1 MFLLHKA
8 VRQDQGHGFL
18 RKTKLG
24 LLSGI
29 VLTGAFSS
37 LFLSGVVS
45 ADEQPNTSTT
55 SNIVQT
61 PPSAPNN
68 QFETETVHTVKET
81 EQKAKVEDVKALGV
95 SVTQTET
102 ENVGKAQTPSEVE
115 PLRTTAEE
123 KVDAQIRDLESAK
136 AEQEQVK
143 ADRAKIDE
151 FKTTFINANY
161 IKVKARVISQ
171 VNSRDIDEDVS
182 KESTVSPITSSSG
195 EIRYLKANEL
205 DLTDTQGLYSAVSK
219 PTTEEVTETFVK
231 MPTNLGVTNNYATN
245 RINIGYPARIV
256 ELTPN
261 TVYSYTITPRSNSV
275 LSSVYGIGSIET
287 TAKFEYTLPEE
298 TKLYAT
304 FSSKPVET
312 HVIIKNLTR
321 RAENHTD
328 FIGYTRTYTYKDKQ
342 GNIIPIKDLY
352 AKFLDVQGF
361 KGKGVIT
368 SSDIPKSKLSEFE
381 LRSVGADY
389 TYRQETSLLGENTIS
404 QKEYIASKVVPNKR
418 NQFTPRIVYASNLQ
432 RVELTD
438 TEKAINGVSRTFHT
452 VTYTEVQNKGLVT
465 QKFVNEQGVEI
476 APSVKSELKEV
487 GSDVSLTHPT
497 DLDFENKRYTFKE
510 QDKQDI
516 TEIVKG
522 ETVITYVYKQKYENN
537 LPPVETETKIPITT
551 TYVEDKTIDYGTEIV
566 ESNGSEGKIVTTTPK
581 IVNELDG
588 TVTDGKPTEKE
599 TPMVPKVVKVGTKP
613 KVVETPIE
621 FTTTYEADP
630 TKEVGVTEVKVA
642 GVLGK
647 TITTTTYT
655 FDPDTWRVTVNPS
668 TETREEPTNKVVLVG
683 TKPSVTTTPI
693 PIETEVIS
701 DLDLFEGEEIE
712 VSKGKEG
719 LTTVTVN
726 HELDRATGKVTD
738 LPPVTTV
745 TPMEKRIVHVG
756 TKKRLANVITHYY
769 KVGTTEKIHEDE
781 IQRDLEVGSPY
792 KTGADFPEVVEVSHT
807 NQTRTETLTTTVYK
821 LVETP
826 NTATGILSREGAEV
840 VYYFKPVVTT
850 EVLQKNPTD
859 APKVELEEYTQ
870 PIGTSGEPLVNTEVE
885 FSGGVVPNYA
895 PKVDLGE
902 YTQPIGTSGEPETHS
917 NSTYL
922 KPLGTNGDPL
932 VNTEVEFTGGVTP
945 NEVPKLDV
953 PTYDNGTVPNT
964 SPIKELDEFK
974 GGVNPFDAPTLD
986 KPEFKGGVTPFDAPT
1001 LNKPE
1006 LKVPEKPQ
1014 NAPKQPKTP
1023 TEGKTTPTLNE
1034 PLKEQKRASESKP
1047 TLPNTGTSESD
1058 LVISSLGV
1066 LGILGLLGFSKW
1078 KKSSDLEN

>member
-8 VRQDQGHGFL
+8 VKQEKGHGYL

-29 VLTGAFSS
+29 ILTTALGS
-37 LFLSGVVS
+37 LFLNGIVS
-45 ADEQPNTSTT
+45 ADEQPNSSTPP
-55 SNIVQT
+55 NAAQT
-61 PPSAPNN
+61 PPS
-68 QFETETVHTVKET
+68 ETVVQSEYETSTTHTVKET
-81 EQKAKVEDVKALGV
+81 ELKAKVEEVKALGV
-95 SVTQTET
+95 KVTETPT
-102 ENVGKAQTPSEVE
+102 ENVGVANSSSEVTH
-115 PLRTTAEE
+115 LRTTAEE
-123 KVDAQIRDLESAK
+123 KVDSQIRDLESAK

-143 ADRAKIDE
+143 ADRTKIDE
-151 FKTTFINANY
+151 FKNTLINANY
-161 IKVKARVISQ
+161 IKVKARLVSQ

-182 KESTVSPITSSSG
+182 KEASVSPITSSSG

-205 DLTDTQGLYSAVSK
+205 ELTDSQGLYNAVSK
-219 PTTEEVTETFVK
+219 PTTEEVTETFIKVPDRIGITDK
-231 MPTNLGVTNNYATN
+231 YATN
-245 RINIGYPARIV
+245 RVNIGYPARIV

-261 TVYSYTITPRSNSV
+261 TVYSYTITPRSDSV
-275 LSSVYGIGSIET
+275 LSSIYGIGSIET

-352 AKFLDVQGF
+352 AKFLDIQGF

-381 LRSVGADY
+381 LRSAGADY

-418 NQFTPRIVYASNLQ
+418 NQFTPRIVYASNIQ

-487 GSDVSLTHPT
+487 GSEVSLTHPT

-588 TVTDGKPTEKE
+588 TVTDGKSTEKE

-613 KVVETPIE
+613 TVVET
-621 FTTTYEADP
+621 TTPYTTRYVEDN
-630 TKEVGVTEVKVA
+630 TKDKDYREVTKSGKA
-642 GVLGK
+642 GK
-647 TITTTTYT
+647 TTTTTTYT
-655 FDPDTWRVTVNPS
+655 LNPNTGAVTSN
-668 TETREEPTNKVVLVG
+668 EPTMITEEAVEEVITVG
-683 TKPSVTTTPI
+683 TKPTVVETTTPYTTRYVEDNTKDKDYREVTKSGKSGKTTTTTTYTLNPNTGAVTSNEPTTI
-693 PIETEVIS
+693 TEEAVEEVI
-701 DLDLFEGEEIE
+701 
-712 VSKGKEG
+712 
-719 LTTVTVN
+719 T
-726 HELDRATGKVTD
+726 
-738 LPPVTTV
+738 
-745 TPMEKRIVHVG
+745 VG
-756 TKKRLANVITHYY
+756 TKPTVVETTTPYTTRYVEDNTKDKDYREVTRPGKSGKTTTTTTYTLDPNTGAVTPNEPTTITEEAVEEVIT
-769 KVGTTEKIHEDE
+769 VGTK
-781 IQRDLEVGSPY
+781 P
-792 KTGADFPEVVEVSHT
+792 KVE
-807 NQTRTETLTTTVYK
+807 
-821 LVETP
+821 
-826 NTATGILSREGAEV
+826 
-840 VYYFKPVVTT
+840 
-850 EVLQKNPTD
+850 
-859 APKVELEEYTQ
+859 APKVE
-870 PIGTSGEPLVNTEVE
+870 
-885 FSGGVVPNYA
+885 A
-895 PKVDLGE
+895 PKV
-902 YTQPIGTSGEPETHS
+902 ETP
-917 NSTYL
+917 
-922 KPLGTNGDPL
+922 K
-932 VNTEVEFTGGVTP
+932 VETP
-945 NEVPKLDV
+945 KVETPKVETPKVEVPK
-953 PTYDNGTVPNT
+953 
-964 SPIKELDEFK
+964 S
-974 GGVNPFDAPTLD
+974 
-986 KPEFKGGVTPFDAPT
+986 
-1001 LNKPE
+1001 
-1006 LKVPEKPQ
+1006 
-1014 NAPKQPKTP
+1014 KTP
-1023 TEGKTTPTLNE
+1023 TEQSTKETSQIPTSVAS
-1034 PLKEQKRASESKP
+1034 KREE
-1047 TLPNTGTSESD
+1047 LPNTGTED
-1058 LVISSLGV
+1058 HANLVV
-1066 LGILGLLGFSKW
+1066 LGLLGVLSGFGFLAH
-1078 KKSSDLEN
+1078 KKKEVEK

>member
-8 VRQDQGHGFL
+8 VKQEKGHGYL

-29 VLTGAFSS
+29 ILTTALGS
-37 LFLSGVVS
+37 LFLNGIVS
-45 ADEQPNTSTT
+45 ADEQPNSSTPP
-55 SNIVQT
+55 NAAQT
-61 PPSAPNN
+61 PPS
-68 QFETETVHTVKET
+68 ETVVQSEYETSTTHTVKET
-81 EQKAKVEDVKALGV
+81 ELKAKVEEVKALGV
-95 SVTQTET
+95 KVTETPT
-102 ENVGKAQTPSEVE
+102 ENVGVANSSSEVTH
-115 PLRTTAEE
+115 LRATAEE

-143 ADRAKIDE
+143 ADRVKIDE
-151 FKTTFINANY
+151 FKNTFINANY
-161 IKVKARVISQ
+161 IKVKARLVSQ

-182 KESTVSPITSSSG
+182 KEASVSPITSSNG
-195 EIRYLKANEL
+195 ELHYLKANEL
-205 DLTDTQGLYSAVSK
+205 ELTDSQGLYNAVSK
-219 PTTEEVTETFVK
+219 PTTEEVTETFIKVPARIGITDK
-231 MPTNLGVTNNYATN
+231 YATN
-245 RINIGYPARIV
+245 RVNIGYPARIV

-261 TVYSYTITPRSNSV
+261 TVYSYTITPRSDSV
-275 LSSVYGIGSIET
+275 LSSIYGIGSIET
-287 TAKFEYTLPEE
+287 TAKFEYTLPEK

-487 GSDVSLTHPT
+487 GSEVSLTHPT

-551 TYVEDKTIDYGTEIV
+551 TYVEDKTIDYGKEIV

-613 KVVETPIE
+613 TVVET
-621 FTTTYEADP
+621 TTPYTTRYVEDN
-630 TKEVGVTEVKVA
+630 TKDKDYREVTRPGKS
-642 GVLGK
+642 GK
-647 TITTTTYT
+647 TTTTTTYT
-655 FDPDTWRVTVNPS
+655 LNPNTGAVTSN
-668 TETREEPTNKVVLVG
+668 EPTMITEEAVEEVITVG
-683 TKPSVTTTPI
+683 TKPKVVETTTPYTTRYVEDSTKDKDYREVTRPGKSGKTTTTTTYTLDPNTGAVTPNEPTTI
-693 PIETEVIS
+693 TEEAVEEVI
-701 DLDLFEGEEIE
+701 
-712 VSKGKEG
+712 
-719 LTTVTVN
+719 T
-726 HELDRATGKVTD
+726 
-738 LPPVTTV
+738 
-745 TPMEKRIVHVG
+745 VG
-756 TKKRLANVITHYY
+756 TKP
-769 KVGTTEKIHEDE
+769 KVE
-781 IQRDLEVGSPY
+781 
-792 KTGADFPEVVEVSHT
+792 
-807 NQTRTETLTTTVYK
+807 
-821 LVETP
+821 
-826 NTATGILSREGAEV
+826 
-840 VYYFKPVVTT
+840 
-850 EVLQKNPTD
+850 
-859 APKVELEEYTQ
+859 APKVE
-870 PIGTSGEPLVNTEVE
+870 
-885 FSGGVVPNYA
+885 A
-895 PKVDLGE
+895 PKVE
-902 YTQPIGTSGEPETHS
+902 AP
-917 NSTYL
+917 
-922 KPLGTNGDPL
+922 K
-932 VNTEVEFTGGVTP
+932 VEAP
-945 NEVPKLDV
+945 KIEVPK
-953 PTYDNGTVPNT
+953 
-964 SPIKELDEFK
+964 S
-974 GGVNPFDAPTLD
+974 
-986 KPEFKGGVTPFDAPT
+986 
-1001 LNKPE
+1001 
-1006 LKVPEKPQ
+1006 
-1014 NAPKQPKTP
+1014 KTP
-1023 TEGKTTPTLNE
+1023 TEQSTKETSQIPTSVAS
-1034 PLKEQKRASESKP
+1034 KREE
-1047 TLPNTGTSESD
+1047 LPNTGTED
-1058 LVISSLGV
+1058 HANLVV
-1066 LGILGLLGFSKW
+1066 LGLLGVLSGFGFLAH
-1078 KKSSDLEN
+1078 KKKEVEK

>member
-8 VRQDQGHGFL
+8 VKQEKGHGYL

-29 VLTGAFSS
+29 ILTTALGS
-37 LFLSGVVS
+37 LFLNGIVS
-45 ADEQPNTSTT
+45 ADEQPNSSTPP
-55 SNIVQT
+55 NAAQT
-61 PPSAPNN
+61 PPS
-68 QFETETVHTVKET
+68 ETVVQSEYETSTTHTVKET
-81 EQKAKVEDVKALGV
+81 ELKAKVEEVKALGV
-95 SVTQTET
+95 KVTETPT
-102 ENVGKAQTPSEVE
+102 ENVGVANSSSEVTH
-115 PLRTTAEE
+115 LRATAEE

-143 ADRAKIDE
+143 ADRVKIDE
-151 FKTTFINANY
+151 FKNTLINANY
-161 IKVKARVISQ
+161 IKVKARLVSQ

-182 KESTVSPITSSSG
+182 KEASVSPITSSSG

-205 DLTDTQGLYSAVSK
+205 ELTDSQGLYNAVSK
-219 PTTEEVTETFVK
+219 PTTEEVTETFIKVPARIGITDK
-231 MPTNLGVTNNYATN
+231 YATN
-245 RINIGYPARIV
+245 RVNIGYPARIV

-261 TVYSYTITPRSNSV
+261 TVYSYTITPRSDSV
-275 LSSVYGIGSIET
+275 LSSIYGIGSIET

-381 LRSVGADY
+381 VRSAGADY

-418 NQFTPRIVYASNLQ
+418 NQFTPRIVYESNLQ

-487 GSDVSLTHPT
+487 GSEVSLTHPT

-588 TVTDGKPTEKE
+588 TVTDGKSTEKE

-613 KVVETPIE
+613 TVVET
-621 FTTTYEADP
+621 TTPYTTRYVEDS
-630 TKEVGVTEVKVA
+630 TKDKDYREVTRPGKS
-642 GVLGK
+642 GK
-647 TITTTTYT
+647 TTTTTTYT
-655 FDPDTWRVTVNPS
+655 LDPNTGAVTPN
-668 TETREEPTNKVVLVG
+668 EPTTITEEAVEEVITVG
-683 TKPSVTTTPI
+683 TKP
-693 PIETEVIS
+693 
-701 DLDLFEGEEIE
+701 
-712 VSKGKEG
+712 
-719 LTTVTVN
+719 
-726 HELDRATGKVTD
+726 KV
-738 LPPVTTV
+738 
-745 TPMEKRIVHVG
+745 E
-756 TKKRLANVITHYY
+756 
-769 KVGTTEKIHEDE
+769 
-781 IQRDLEVGSPY
+781 
-792 KTGADFPEVVEVSHT
+792 
-807 NQTRTETLTTTVYK
+807 
-821 LVETP
+821 
-826 NTATGILSREGAEV
+826 
-840 VYYFKPVVTT
+840 
-850 EVLQKNPTD
+850 
-859 APKVELEEYTQ
+859 APKVET
-870 PIGTSGEPLVNTEVE
+870 
-885 FSGGVVPNYA
+885 
-895 PKVDLGE
+895 PKV
-902 YTQPIGTSGEPETHS
+902 ETP
-917 NSTYL
+917 
-922 KPLGTNGDPL
+922 K
-932 VNTEVEFTGGVTP
+932 VETP
-945 NEVPKLDV
+945 KVESPKVETPKVETPKVEVPKV
-953 PTYDNGTVPNT
+953 
-964 SPIKELDEFK
+964 E
-974 GGVNPFDAPTLD
+974 
-986 KPEFKGGVTPFDAPT
+986 
-1001 LNKPE
+1001 
-1006 LKVPEKPQ
+1006 
-1014 NAPKQPKTP
+1014 APKSKTP
-1023 TEGKTTPTLNE
+1023 TEQSTKETSQIPTSVAS
-1034 PLKEQKRASESKP
+1034 KREE
-1047 TLPNTGTSESD
+1047 LPNTGTED
-1058 LVISSLGV
+1058 HANLVV
-1066 LGILGLLGFSKW
+1066 LGLLGVLSGFGFLAH
-1078 KKSSDLEN
+1078 KKKEV

>member
-8 VRQDQGHGFL
+8 VKQEKGHGYL

-29 VLTGAFSS
+29 ILTTALGS
-37 LFLSGVVS
+37 LFLNGIVS
-45 ADEQPNTSTT
+45 ADEQPNSSTPP
-55 SNIVQT
+55 NAAQT
-61 PPSAPNN
+61 PPS
-68 QFETETVHTVKET
+68 ETVVQSEYETSTTHTVKET
-81 EQKAKVEDVKALGV
+81 ELKAKVEEVKALGV
-95 SVTQTET
+95 KVTETPT
-102 ENVGKAQTPSEVE
+102 ENVGVANSSSEVTH
-115 PLRTTAEE
+115 LRATAEE

-143 ADRAKIDE
+143 ADRVKIDE
-151 FKTTFINANY
+151 FKNTFINANY
-161 IKVKARVISQ
+161 IKVKARLVSQ

-182 KESTVSPITSSSG
+182 KEASVSPITSSNG
-195 EIRYLKANEL
+195 ELHYLKANEL
-205 DLTDTQGLYSAVSK
+205 ELTDSQGLYNAVSK
-219 PTTEEVTETFVK
+219 PTTEEVTETFIKVPARIGITDK
-231 MPTNLGVTNNYATN
+231 YATN
-245 RINIGYPARIV
+245 RVNIGYPARIV

-261 TVYSYTITPRSNSV
+261 TVYSYTITPRSDSV
-275 LSSVYGIGSIET
+275 LSSIYGIGSIET
-287 TAKFEYTLPEE
+287 TAKFEYTLPEK

-487 GSDVSLTHPT
+487 GSEVSLTHPT

-551 TYVEDKTIDYGTEIV
+551 TYVEDKTIDYGKEIV

-613 KVVETPIE
+613 TVVET
-621 FTTTYEADP
+621 TTPYTTRYVEDN
-630 TKEVGVTEVKVA
+630 TKDKDYREVTRPGKS
-642 GVLGK
+642 GK
-647 TITTTTYT
+647 TTTTTTYT
-655 FDPDTWRVTVNPS
+655 LNPNTGAVTSN
-668 TETREEPTNKVVLVG
+668 EPTMITEEAVEEVITVG
-683 TKPSVTTTPI
+683 TKPKVVETTTPYTTRYVEDSTKDKDYREVTRPGKSGKTTTTTTYTLDPNTGAVTPNEPTTI
-693 PIETEVIS
+693 TEEAVEEVI
-701 DLDLFEGEEIE
+701 
-712 VSKGKEG
+712 
-719 LTTVTVN
+719 T
-726 HELDRATGKVTD
+726 
-738 LPPVTTV
+738 
-745 TPMEKRIVHVG
+745 VG
-756 TKKRLANVITHYY
+756 TKP
-769 KVGTTEKIHEDE
+769 KVE
-781 IQRDLEVGSPY
+781 
-792 KTGADFPEVVEVSHT
+792 
-807 NQTRTETLTTTVYK
+807 
-821 LVETP
+821 
-826 NTATGILSREGAEV
+826 
-840 VYYFKPVVTT
+840 
-850 EVLQKNPTD
+850 
-859 APKVELEEYTQ
+859 APKVET
-870 PIGTSGEPLVNTEVE
+870 PKVE
-885 FSGGVVPNYA
+885 TPKVETPKVETPKVETPKVETPKVETPKVETPKVEA
-895 PKVDLGE
+895 PKVE
-902 YTQPIGTSGEPETHS
+902 AP
-917 NSTYL
+917 
-922 KPLGTNGDPL
+922 K
-932 VNTEVEFTGGVTP
+932 VEAPKVEAP
-945 NEVPKLDV
+945 KVEAPKIEVPK
-953 PTYDNGTVPNT
+953 
-964 SPIKELDEFK
+964 S
-974 GGVNPFDAPTLD
+974 
-986 KPEFKGGVTPFDAPT
+986 
-1001 LNKPE
+1001 
-1006 LKVPEKPQ
+1006 
-1014 NAPKQPKTP
+1014 KTP
-1023 TEGKTTPTLNE
+1023 TEQSTKETSQIPTSVAS
-1034 PLKEQKRASESKP
+1034 KREE
-1047 TLPNTGTSESD
+1047 LPNTGTED
-1058 LVISSLGV
+1058 HANLVV
-1066 LGILGLLGFSKW
+1066 LGLLGVLSGFGFLAH
-1078 KKSSDLEN
+1078 KKKEVEK

>member
-1 MFLLHKA
+1 VFLLHKA
-8 VRQDQGHGFL
+8 VKQEKGHGYL

-29 VLTGAFSS
+29 ILTTALGS
-37 LFLSGVVS
+37 LFLNGIVS
-45 ADEQPNTSTT
+45 ADEQPNSSTPP
-55 SNIVQT
+55 NAAQT
-61 PPSAPNN
+61 PPS
-68 QFETETVHTVKET
+68 ETVVQSEYETSTTHTVKET
-81 EQKAKVEDVKALGV
+81 ELKAKVEEVKALGV
-95 SVTQTET
+95 KVTETPT
-102 ENVGKAQTPSEVE
+102 ENVGVANSSSEVTH
-115 PLRTTAEE
+115 LRATAEE

-143 ADRAKIDE
+143 ADRVKIDE
-151 FKTTFINANY
+151 FKNTFINANY
-161 IKVKARVISQ
+161 IKVKARLVSQ

-182 KESTVSPITSSSG
+182 KEASVSPITSSNG
-195 EIRYLKANEL
+195 ELHYLKANEL
-205 DLTDTQGLYSAVSK
+205 ELTDSQGLYNAVSK
-219 PTTEEVTETFVK
+219 PTTEEVTETFIKVPARIGITDK
-231 MPTNLGVTNNYATN
+231 YATN
-245 RINIGYPARIV
+245 RVNIGYPARIV

-261 TVYSYTITPRSNSV
+261 TVYSYTITPRSDSV
-275 LSSVYGIGSIET
+275 LSSIYGIGSIET
-287 TAKFEYTLPEE
+287 TAKFEYTLPEK

-487 GSDVSLTHPT
+487 GSEVSLTHPT

-551 TYVEDKTIDYGTEIV
+551 TYVEDKTIDYGKEIV

-588 TVTDGKPTEKE
+588 IVTDGKPTEKE

-613 KVVETPIE
+613 KVVET
-621 FTTTYEADP
+621 TTPYTTRYVEDN
-630 TKEVGVTEVKVA
+630 TKDKDYREVTRTGKA
-642 GVLGK
+642 GK
-647 TITTTTYT
+647 TTTTITYT
-655 FDPDTWRVTVNPS
+655 LDPNTGAVTPN
-668 TETREEPTNKVVLVG
+668 EPTTITEEAVEEVITVG
-683 TKPSVTTTPI
+683 TKP
-693 PIETEVIS
+693 
-701 DLDLFEGEEIE
+701 
-712 VSKGKEG
+712 
-719 LTTVTVN
+719 
-726 HELDRATGKVTD
+726 KV
-738 LPPVTTV
+738 
-745 TPMEKRIVHVG
+745 E
-756 TKKRLANVITHYY
+756 
-769 KVGTTEKIHEDE
+769 
-781 IQRDLEVGSPY
+781 
-792 KTGADFPEVVEVSHT
+792 
-807 NQTRTETLTTTVYK
+807 
-821 LVETP
+821 
-826 NTATGILSREGAEV
+826 
-840 VYYFKPVVTT
+840 
-850 EVLQKNPTD
+850 
-859 APKVELEEYTQ
+859 APKVET
-870 PIGTSGEPLVNTEVE
+870 
-885 FSGGVVPNYA
+885 
-895 PKVDLGE
+895 PKV
-902 YTQPIGTSGEPETHS
+902 ETP
-917 NSTYL
+917 
-922 KPLGTNGDPL
+922 K
-932 VNTEVEFTGGVTP
+932 VETP
-945 NEVPKLDV
+945 KVETPKVETPKVETPKVETPKVETPKVETPKVETPKVETPKVETPKVETPKVETPKVETPKVETPKVETPKVETPKVETPKVETPKVETPKVEVPK
-953 PTYDNGTVPNT
+953 
-964 SPIKELDEFK
+964 S
-974 GGVNPFDAPTLD
+974 
-986 KPEFKGGVTPFDAPT
+986 
-1001 LNKPE
+1001 
-1006 LKVPEKPQ
+1006 
-1014 NAPKQPKTP
+1014 KTP
-1023 TEGKTTPTLNE
+1023 TEQSTKETSQIPTSVAS
-1034 PLKEQKRASESKP
+1034 KREE
-1047 TLPNTGTSESD
+1047 LPNTGTED
-1058 LVISSLGV
+1058 HANLVV
-1066 LGILGLLGFSKW
+1066 LGLLGVLSGFGFLAH
-1078 KKSSDLEN
+1078 KKKEVEK

>member
-8 VRQDQGHGFL
+8 VKQEKGHGYL

-29 VLTGAFSS
+29 ILTTALGS
-37 LFLSGVVS
+37 LFLNGIVS
-45 ADEQPNTSTT
+45 ADEQPNSSTPP
-55 SNIVQT
+55 NAAQT
-61 PPSAPNN
+61 PPS
-68 QFETETVHTVKET
+68 ETVVQSEYETSTTHTVKET
-81 EQKAKVEDVKALGV
+81 ELKAKVEEVKALGV
-95 SVTQTET
+95 KVTETPT
-102 ENVGKAQTPSEVE
+102 ENVGVANSSSEVTH
-115 PLRTTAEE
+115 LRATAEE

-143 ADRAKIDE
+143 ADRVKIDE
-151 FKTTFINANY
+151 FKNTFINANY
-161 IKVKARVISQ
+161 IKVKARLVSQ

-182 KESTVSPITSSSG
+182 KEASVSPITSSNG
-195 EIRYLKANEL
+195 ELHYLKANEL
-205 DLTDTQGLYSAVSK
+205 ELTDSQGLYNAVSK
-219 PTTEEVTETFVK
+219 PTTEEVTETFIKVPARIGITDK
-231 MPTNLGVTNNYATN
+231 YATN
-245 RINIGYPARIV
+245 RVNIGYPARIV

-261 TVYSYTITPRSNSV
+261 TVYSYTITPRSDSV
-275 LSSVYGIGSIET
+275 LSSIYGIGSIET
-287 TAKFEYTLPEE
+287 TAKFEYTLPEK

-381 LRSVGADY
+381 VRSAGADY

-487 GSDVSLTHPT
+487 GSEVSLTHPT

-588 TVTDGKPTEKE
+588 IVTDGKPTEKE

-613 KVVETPIE
+613 KVVET
-621 FTTTYEADP
+621 TTPYTTRYVEDN
-630 TKEVGVTEVKVA
+630 TKDKDYREVTRTGKA
-642 GVLGK
+642 GK
-647 TITTTTYT
+647 TTTTITYT
-655 FDPDTWRVTVNPS
+655 LDPNTGAVTPN
-668 TETREEPTNKVVLVG
+668 EPTTITEEAVEEVITVG
-683 TKPSVTTTPI
+683 TKP
-693 PIETEVIS
+693 
-701 DLDLFEGEEIE
+701 
-712 VSKGKEG
+712 
-719 LTTVTVN
+719 
-726 HELDRATGKVTD
+726 KV
-738 LPPVTTV
+738 
-745 TPMEKRIVHVG
+745 E
-756 TKKRLANVITHYY
+756 
-769 KVGTTEKIHEDE
+769 
-781 IQRDLEVGSPY
+781 
-792 KTGADFPEVVEVSHT
+792 
-807 NQTRTETLTTTVYK
+807 
-821 LVETP
+821 
-826 NTATGILSREGAEV
+826 
-840 VYYFKPVVTT
+840 
-850 EVLQKNPTD
+850 
-859 APKVELEEYTQ
+859 APKVET
-870 PIGTSGEPLVNTEVE
+870 
-885 FSGGVVPNYA
+885 
-895 PKVDLGE
+895 PKV
-902 YTQPIGTSGEPETHS
+902 ETP
-917 NSTYL
+917 
-922 KPLGTNGDPL
+922 K
-932 VNTEVEFTGGVTP
+932 VETP
-945 NEVPKLDV
+945 KVETPKVETPKVETPKVETPKVETPKVETPKVETPKVETPKVETPKVETPKVETPKVETPKVETPKVETPKVETPKVETPKVETPKVETPKVETPKVETPKVEVPK
-953 PTYDNGTVPNT
+953 
-964 SPIKELDEFK
+964 S
-974 GGVNPFDAPTLD
+974 
-986 KPEFKGGVTPFDAPT
+986 
-1001 LNKPE
+1001 
-1006 LKVPEKPQ
+1006 
-1014 NAPKQPKTP
+1014 KTP
-1023 TEGKTTPTLNE
+1023 TEQSTKETSQIPTSVAS
-1034 PLKEQKRASESKP
+1034 KREE
-1047 TLPNTGTSESD
+1047 LPNTGTED
-1058 LVISSLGV
+1058 HANLVV
-1066 LGILGLLGFSKW
+1066 LGLLGVLSGFGFLAH
-1078 KKSSDLEN
+1078 KKKEVEK

>member
-1 MFLLHKA
+1 VFLLHKA
-8 VRQDQGHGFL
+8 VKQEKGHGYL

-29 VLTGAFSS
+29 ILTTALGS
-37 LFLSGVVS
+37 LFLNGIVS
-45 ADEQPNTSTT
+45 ADEQPNSSTPP
-55 SNIVQT
+55 NAAQT
-61 PPSAPNN
+61 PPS
-68 QFETETVHTVKET
+68 ETVVQSEYETSTTHTVKET
-81 EQKAKVEDVKALGV
+81 ELKAKVEEVKALGV
-95 SVTQTET
+95 KVTETPT
-102 ENVGKAQTPSEVE
+102 ENVGVANSSSEVTH
-115 PLRTTAEE
+115 LRATAEE

-143 ADRAKIDE
+143 ADRVKIDE
-151 FKTTFINANY
+151 FKNTFINANY
-161 IKVKARVISQ
+161 IKVKARLVSQ

-182 KESTVSPITSSSG
+182 KEASVSPITSSNG
-195 EIRYLKANEL
+195 ELHYLKANEL
-205 DLTDTQGLYSAVSK
+205 ELTDSQGLYNAVSK
-219 PTTEEVTETFVK
+219 PTTEEVTETFIKVPARIGITDK
-231 MPTNLGVTNNYATN
+231 YATN
-245 RINIGYPARIV
+245 RVNIGYPARIV

-261 TVYSYTITPRSNSV
+261 TVYSYTITPRSDSV
-275 LSSVYGIGSIET
+275 LSSIYGIGSIET
-287 TAKFEYTLPEE
+287 TAKFEYTLPEK

-381 LRSVGADY
+381 VRSAGADY

-487 GSDVSLTHPT
+487 GSEVSLTHPT

-588 TVTDGKPTEKE
+588 IVTDGKPTEKE

-613 KVVETPIE
+613 KVVET
-621 FTTTYEADP
+621 TTPYTTRYVEDN
-630 TKEVGVTEVKVA
+630 TKDKDYREVTRTGKA
-642 GVLGK
+642 GK
-647 TITTTTYT
+647 TTTTITYT
-655 FDPDTWRVTVNPS
+655 LDPNTGAVTPN
-668 TETREEPTNKVVLVG
+668 EPTTITEEAVEEVITVG
-683 TKPSVTTTPI
+683 TKP
-693 PIETEVIS
+693 
-701 DLDLFEGEEIE
+701 
-712 VSKGKEG
+712 
-719 LTTVTVN
+719 
-726 HELDRATGKVTD
+726 KV
-738 LPPVTTV
+738 
-745 TPMEKRIVHVG
+745 E
-756 TKKRLANVITHYY
+756 
-769 KVGTTEKIHEDE
+769 
-781 IQRDLEVGSPY
+781 
-792 KTGADFPEVVEVSHT
+792 
-807 NQTRTETLTTTVYK
+807 
-821 LVETP
+821 
-826 NTATGILSREGAEV
+826 
-840 VYYFKPVVTT
+840 
-850 EVLQKNPTD
+850 
-859 APKVELEEYTQ
+859 APKVET
-870 PIGTSGEPLVNTEVE
+870 
-885 FSGGVVPNYA
+885 
-895 PKVDLGE
+895 PKV
-902 YTQPIGTSGEPETHS
+902 ETP
-917 NSTYL
+917 
-922 KPLGTNGDPL
+922 K
-932 VNTEVEFTGGVTP
+932 VETP
-945 NEVPKLDV
+945 KVETPKVETPKVETPKVETPKVETPKVETPKVETPKVETPKVETPKVETPKVETPKVETPKVETPKVETPKVETPKVETPKVETPKVETPKVEVPK
-953 PTYDNGTVPNT
+953 
-964 SPIKELDEFK
+964 S
-974 GGVNPFDAPTLD
+974 
-986 KPEFKGGVTPFDAPT
+986 
-1001 LNKPE
+1001 
-1006 LKVPEKPQ
+1006 
-1014 NAPKQPKTP
+1014 KTP
-1023 TEGKTTPTLNE
+1023 TEQSTKETSQIPTSVAS
-1034 PLKEQKRASESKP
+1034 KREE
-1047 TLPNTGTSESD
+1047 LPNTGTED
-1058 LVISSLGV
+1058 HANLVV
-1066 LGILGLLGFSKW
+1066 LGLLGVLSGFGFLAH
-1078 KKSSDLEN
+1078 KKKEVEK

>member
-8 VRQDQGHGFL
+8 VKQEKGHGYL

-29 VLTGAFSS
+29 ILTTALGS
-37 LFLSGVVS
+37 LFLNGIVS
-45 ADEQPNTSTT
+45 ADEQPNSSTPP
-55 SNIVQT
+55 NAAQT
-61 PPSAPNN
+61 PPS
-68 QFETETVHTVKET
+68 ETVVQSEYETSTTHTVKET
-81 EQKAKVEDVKALGV
+81 ELKAKVEEVKALGV
-95 SVTQTET
+95 KVTETPT
-102 ENVGKAQTPSEVE
+102 ENVGVANSSSEVTH
-115 PLRTTAEE
+115 LRATAEE

-143 ADRAKIDE
+143 ADRVKIDE
-151 FKTTFINANY
+151 FKNTLINANY
-161 IKVKARVISQ
+161 IKVKARLVSQ

-182 KESTVSPITSSSG
+182 KEASVSPITSSSG

-205 DLTDTQGLYSAVSK
+205 ELTDSQGLYNAVSK
-219 PTTEEVTETFVK
+219 PTTEEVTETFIKVPARIGITDK
-231 MPTNLGVTNNYATN
+231 YATN
-245 RINIGYPARIV
+245 RVNIGYPARIV

-261 TVYSYTITPRSNSV
+261 TVYSYTITPRSDSV
-275 LSSVYGIGSIET
+275 LSSIYGIGSIET

-381 LRSVGADY
+381 LRSAGADY

-418 NQFTPRIVYASNLQ
+418 NQFTPRIVYASNIQ

-487 GSDVSLTHPT
+487 GSEVSLTHPT

-588 TVTDGKPTEKE
+588 IVADGKPTEKE

-613 KVVETPIE
+613 TVVET
-621 FTTTYEADP
+621 TTPYTTRYVEDN
-630 TKEVGVTEVKVA
+630 TKDKDYREVTRPGKA
-642 GVLGK
+642 GK
-647 TITTTTYT
+647 TTTTTTYT
-655 FDPDTWRVTVNPS
+655 LDPNTGAVTPN
-668 TETREEPTNKVVLVG
+668 EPTTITEEAVEEVITVG
-683 TKPSVTTTPI
+683 TKPTVVETTTPYTTRYVEDNTKDKDYREVTRPGKAGKTTTTTTYTLDPNTGAVTPNEPTTI
-693 PIETEVIS
+693 TEEAVEEVI
-701 DLDLFEGEEIE
+701 
-712 VSKGKEG
+712 
-719 LTTVTVN
+719 T
-726 HELDRATGKVTD
+726 
-738 LPPVTTV
+738 
-745 TPMEKRIVHVG
+745 VG
-756 TKKRLANVITHYY
+756 TKP
-769 KVGTTEKIHEDE
+769 KVE
-781 IQRDLEVGSPY
+781 
-792 KTGADFPEVVEVSHT
+792 
-807 NQTRTETLTTTVYK
+807 
-821 LVETP
+821 
-826 NTATGILSREGAEV
+826 
-840 VYYFKPVVTT
+840 
-850 EVLQKNPTD
+850 
-859 APKVELEEYTQ
+859 APKVET
-870 PIGTSGEPLVNTEVE
+870 
-885 FSGGVVPNYA
+885 
-895 PKVDLGE
+895 PKV
-902 YTQPIGTSGEPETHS
+902 ETP
-917 NSTYL
+917 
-922 KPLGTNGDPL
+922 K
-932 VNTEVEFTGGVTP
+932 VETP
-945 NEVPKLDV
+945 KVETPKVETPKVEMPKVETPKVETPKVESPKVESPKVETPKVETPKVETPKVETPKVETPKVEVPK
-953 PTYDNGTVPNT
+953 
-964 SPIKELDEFK
+964 S
-974 GGVNPFDAPTLD
+974 
-986 KPEFKGGVTPFDAPT
+986 
-1001 LNKPE
+1001 
-1006 LKVPEKPQ
+1006 
-1014 NAPKQPKTP
+1014 KTP
-1023 TEGKTTPTLNE
+1023 TEQSTKETSQIPTSVAS
-1034 PLKEQKRASESKP
+1034 KREE
-1047 TLPNTGTSESD
+1047 LPNTGTED
-1058 LVISSLGV
+1058 HANLVV
-1066 LGILGLLGFSKW
+1066 LGLLGVLSGFGFLAH
-1078 KKSSDLEN
+1078 KKKEVEK

>member
-8 VRQDQGHGFL
+8 VKQEKGHGYL

-29 VLTGAFSS
+29 ILTTALGS
-37 LFLSGVVS
+37 LFLNGIVS
-45 ADEQPNTSTT
+45 ADEQPNSSTPP
-55 SNIVQT
+55 NAAQT
-61 PPSAPNN
+61 PPS
-68 QFETETVHTVKET
+68 ETVVQSEYETSTTHTVKET
-81 EQKAKVEDVKALGV
+81 ELKAKVEEVKALGV
-95 SVTQTET
+95 KVTETPT
-102 ENVGKAQTPSEVE
+102 ENVGVANSSSEVTH
-115 PLRTTAEE
+115 LRTTAEE
-123 KVDAQIRDLESAK
+123 KVDSQIRDLESAK

-143 ADRAKIDE
+143 ADRTKIDE
-151 FKTTFINANY
+151 FKNTLINANY
-161 IKVKARVISQ
+161 IKVKARLVSQ

-182 KESTVSPITSSSG
+182 KEASVSPITSSSG

-205 DLTDTQGLYSAVSK
+205 ELTDSQGLYNAVSK
-219 PTTEEVTETFVK
+219 PTTEEVTETFIKVPDRIGITDK
-231 MPTNLGVTNNYATN
+231 YATN
-245 RINIGYPARIV
+245 RVNIGYPARIV

-261 TVYSYTITPRSNSV
+261 TVYSYTITPRSDSV
-275 LSSVYGIGSIET
+275 LSSIYGIGSIET

-352 AKFLDVQGF
+352 AKFLDIQGF

-381 LRSVGADY
+381 LRSAGADY

-418 NQFTPRIVYASNLQ
+418 NQFTPRIVYASNIQ

-487 GSDVSLTHPT
+487 GSEVSLTHPT

-588 TVTDGKPTEKE
+588 TVTDGKSTEKE

-613 KVVETPIE
+613 TVVET
-621 FTTTYEADP
+621 TTPYTTRYVEDN
-630 TKEVGVTEVKVA
+630 TKDKDYREVTKSGKA
-642 GVLGK
+642 GK
-647 TITTTTYT
+647 TTTTTTYT
-655 FDPDTWRVTVNPS
+655 LNPNTGAVTSN
-668 TETREEPTNKVVLVG
+668 EPTMITEEAVEEVITVG
-683 TKPSVTTTPI
+683 TKPTVVETTTPYTTRYVEDNTKDKDYREVTRTGKAGKTTTTI
-693 PIETEVIS
+693 TYTLDPNTGAVTPNEPTTITEEAVEEVI
-701 DLDLFEGEEIE
+701 
-712 VSKGKEG
+712 
-719 LTTVTVN
+719 T
-726 HELDRATGKVTD
+726 
-738 LPPVTTV
+738 
-745 TPMEKRIVHVG
+745 VG
-756 TKKRLANVITHYY
+756 TKP
-769 KVGTTEKIHEDE
+769 KVE
-781 IQRDLEVGSPY
+781 
-792 KTGADFPEVVEVSHT
+792 
-807 NQTRTETLTTTVYK
+807 
-821 LVETP
+821 
-826 NTATGILSREGAEV
+826 
-840 VYYFKPVVTT
+840 
-850 EVLQKNPTD
+850 
-859 APKVELEEYTQ
+859 APKVET
-870 PIGTSGEPLVNTEVE
+870 PKVE
-885 FSGGVVPNYA
+885 TPKVETPKVETPKVETPKVETPKVETPKVETPKVETPKVETPKVETPKVETPKVETPKVETPKVETPKVERPKVETPKVEA
-895 PKVDLGE
+895 PKVE
-902 YTQPIGTSGEPETHS
+902 APKI
-917 NSTYL
+917 
-922 KPLGTNGDPL
+922 
-932 VNTEVEFTGGVTP
+932 
-945 NEVPKLDV
+945 EVPK
-953 PTYDNGTVPNT
+953 
-964 SPIKELDEFK
+964 S
-974 GGVNPFDAPTLD
+974 
-986 KPEFKGGVTPFDAPT
+986 
-1001 LNKPE
+1001 
-1006 LKVPEKPQ
+1006 
-1014 NAPKQPKTP
+1014 KTP
-1023 TEGKTTPTLNE
+1023 TEQSTKETSQIPTSVAS
-1034 PLKEQKRASESKP
+1034 KREE
-1047 TLPNTGTSESD
+1047 LPNTGTED
-1058 LVISSLGV
+1058 HDNLVV
-1066 LGILGLLGFSKW
+1066 LGLLGVLSGFGFLAH
-1078 KKSSDLEN
+1078 KKKEVEK

>member
-8 VRQDQGHGFL
+8 VKQEKGHGYL

-29 VLTGAFSS
+29 ILTTALGS
-37 LFLSGVVS
+37 LFLNGIVS
-45 ADEQPNTSTT
+45 ADEQPNSSTPP
-55 SNIVQT
+55 NAAQT
-61 PPSAPNN
+61 PPS
-68 QFETETVHTVKET
+68 ETVVQSEYETSTTHTVKET
-81 EQKAKVEDVKALGV
+81 ELKAKVEEVKALGV
-95 SVTQTET
+95 KVTETPT
-102 ENVGKAQTPSEVE
+102 ENVGVANSSSEVTH
-115 PLRTTAEE
+115 LRTTAEE
-123 KVDAQIRDLESAK
+123 KVDSQIRDLESAK

-143 ADRAKIDE
+143 ADRTKIDE
-151 FKTTFINANY
+151 FKNTLINANY
-161 IKVKARVISQ
+161 IKVKARLVSQ

-182 KESTVSPITSSSG
+182 KEASVSPITSSSG

-205 DLTDTQGLYSAVSK
+205 ELTDSQGLYNAVSK
-219 PTTEEVTETFVK
+219 PTTEEVTETFIKVPDRIGITDK
-231 MPTNLGVTNNYATN
+231 YATN
-245 RINIGYPARIV
+245 RVNIGYPARIV

-261 TVYSYTITPRSNSV
+261 TVYSYTITPRSDSV
-275 LSSVYGIGSIET
+275 LSSIYGIGSIET

-352 AKFLDVQGF
+352 AKFLDIQGF

-381 LRSVGADY
+381 LRSAGADY

-418 NQFTPRIVYASNLQ
+418 NQFTPRIVYASNIQ

-487 GSDVSLTHPT
+487 GSEVSLTHPT

-588 TVTDGKPTEKE
+588 TVTDGKSTEKE

-613 KVVETPIE
+613 TVVET
-621 FTTTYEADP
+621 TTPYTTRYVEDN
-630 TKEVGVTEVKVA
+630 TKDKDYREVTKS
-642 GVLGK
+642 GK
-647 TITTTTYT
+647 TGKTTTTTTYT
-655 FDPDTWRVTVNPS
+655 LNPNTGAVTSN
-668 TETREEPTNKVVLVG
+668 EPTMITEEAVEEVITVG
-683 TKPSVTTTPI
+683 TKPTVVETTTPYTTRYVEDNTKDKDYREVTKSGKSGKTTTTTTYTLNPNTGAVTSNEPTTI
-693 PIETEVIS
+693 TEEAVEEVI
-701 DLDLFEGEEIE
+701 
-712 VSKGKEG
+712 
-719 LTTVTVN
+719 T
-726 HELDRATGKVTD
+726 
-738 LPPVTTV
+738 
-745 TPMEKRIVHVG
+745 VG
-756 TKKRLANVITHYY
+756 TKPKVVETTTPYTTRYVEDNTKDKDYREVTRTGKAGKTTTTITYTLDPNTGAVTPNEPTTITEEAVEEVIT
-769 KVGTTEKIHEDE
+769 VGTK
-781 IQRDLEVGSPY
+781 P
-792 KTGADFPEVVEVSHT
+792 KVE
-807 NQTRTETLTTTVYK
+807 
-821 LVETP
+821 
-826 NTATGILSREGAEV
+826 
-840 VYYFKPVVTT
+840 
-850 EVLQKNPTD
+850 
-859 APKVELEEYTQ
+859 APKVET
-870 PIGTSGEPLVNTEVE
+870 PKVE
-885 FSGGVVPNYA
+885 TPKVETPKVETPKVETPKVETPKVETPKVETPKVETPKVEA
-895 PKVDLGE
+895 PKVE
-902 YTQPIGTSGEPETHS
+902 APKI
-917 NSTYL
+917 
-922 KPLGTNGDPL
+922 
-932 VNTEVEFTGGVTP
+932 
-945 NEVPKLDV
+945 EVPK
-953 PTYDNGTVPNT
+953 
-964 SPIKELDEFK
+964 S
-974 GGVNPFDAPTLD
+974 
-986 KPEFKGGVTPFDAPT
+986 
-1001 LNKPE
+1001 
-1006 LKVPEKPQ
+1006 
-1014 NAPKQPKTP
+1014 KTP
-1023 TEGKTTPTLNE
+1023 TEQSTKETSQIPTSVAS
-1034 PLKEQKRASESKP
+1034 KREE
-1047 TLPNTGTSESD
+1047 LPNTGTED
-1058 LVISSLGV
+1058 HDNLVV
-1066 LGILGLLGFSKW
+1066 LGLLGVLSGFGFLAH
-1078 KKSSDLEN
+1078 KKKEVEK

>member
-8 VRQDQGHGFL
+8 VKQEKGHGYL

-29 VLTGAFSS
+29 ILTTALGS
-37 LFLSGVVS
+37 LFLNGIVS
-45 ADEQPNTSTT
+45 ADEQPTNPTTSVQPSQPAGESSQNEFETSTT
-55 SNIVQT
+55 
-61 PPSAPNN
+61 
-68 QFETETVHTVKET
+68 HTVKET
-81 EQKAKVEDVKALGV
+81 ELKAKVEEVKALGV
-95 SVTQTET
+95 KVTETPT
-102 ENVGKAQTPSEVE
+102 ENVGVANSSSEVTHI
-115 PLRTTAEE
+115 RTTAEE

-136 AEQEQVK
+136 AEKVQAD
-143 ADRAKIDE
+143 ADRAKIEE
-151 FKTTFINANY
+151 FKNTFINANY
-161 IKVKARVISQ
+161 IKVKARLVSQ
-171 VNSRDIDEDVS
+171 VNSRDINEDVS
-182 KESTVSPITSSSG
+182 KEASVSPITSSNG
-195 EIRYLKANEL
+195 ELHYLKANEL
-205 DLTDTQGLYSAVSK
+205 ELTDSQGLYNAVSK
-219 PTTEEVTETFVK
+219 PTTEEVTETFIKVPDRIGITDK
-231 MPTNLGVTNNYATN
+231 YATN
-245 RINIGYPARIV
+245 RVNIGYPARIV

-261 TVYSYTITPRSNSV
+261 TVYSYTITPRSDSV
-275 LSSVYGIGSIET
+275 LSSIYGIGSIET

-487 GSDVSLTHPT
+487 GSEVSLTHPT

-551 TYVEDKTIDYGTEIV
+551 TYVEDKTIDYGKEIV

-613 KVVETPIE
+613 KVVET
-621 FTTTYEADP
+621 TTPYTTRYVEDN
-630 TKEVGVTEVKVA
+630 TKDKDYREVTRPGKA
-642 GVLGK
+642 GK
-647 TITTTTYT
+647 TTTTTTYT
-655 FDPDTWRVTVNPS
+655 LNPNTGAVTSN
-668 TETREEPTNKVVLVG
+668 EPTTITEEAVEEVITVG
-683 TKPSVTTTPI
+683 TKPTVVETTTPYTTRYVEDSTKDKDYREVTRPGKSGKTTTTTTYTLDPNTGAVTPNKPTTI
-693 PIETEVIS
+693 TEEAVEEVI
-701 DLDLFEGEEIE
+701 
-712 VSKGKEG
+712 
-719 LTTVTVN
+719 T
-726 HELDRATGKVTD
+726 
-738 LPPVTTV
+738 
-745 TPMEKRIVHVG
+745 VG
-756 TKKRLANVITHYY
+756 TKP
-769 KVGTTEKIHEDE
+769 KVEAPK
-781 IQRDLEVGSPY
+781 
-792 KTGADFPEVVEVSHT
+792 
-807 NQTRTETLTTTVYK
+807 
-821 LVETP
+821 VETP
-826 NTATGILSREGAEV
+826 KVETPKVETPKVETPKVETPKV
-840 VYYFKPVVTT
+840 ETPKVETPKV
-850 EVLQKNPTD
+850 D
-859 APKVELEEYTQ
+859 APKVE
-870 PIGTSGEPLVNTEVE
+870 
-885 FSGGVVPNYA
+885 A
-895 PKVDLGE
+895 PKVE
-902 YTQPIGTSGEPETHS
+902 APKI
-917 NSTYL
+917 
-922 KPLGTNGDPL
+922 
-932 VNTEVEFTGGVTP
+932 
-945 NEVPKLDV
+945 EVPK
-953 PTYDNGTVPNT
+953 
-964 SPIKELDEFK
+964 S
-974 GGVNPFDAPTLD
+974 
-986 KPEFKGGVTPFDAPT
+986 
-1001 LNKPE
+1001 
-1006 LKVPEKPQ
+1006 
-1014 NAPKQPKTP
+1014 KTP
-1023 TEGKTTPTLNE
+1023 TEQSTKETSQIPTSVAS
-1034 PLKEQKRASESKP
+1034 KREE
-1047 TLPNTGTSESD
+1047 LPNTGTED
-1058 LVISSLGV
+1058 HDNLVV
-1066 LGILGLLGFSKW
+1066 LGLLGVLSGFGFLAH
-1078 KKSSDLEN
+1078 KKKEVEK

>member
-8 VRQDQGHGFL
+8 VKQEKGHGYL

-29 VLTGAFSS
+29 ILTTALGS
-37 LFLSGVVS
+37 LFLNGIVS
-45 ADEQPNTSTT
+45 ADEQPNSSTPP
-55 SNIVQT
+55 NAAQT
-61 PPSAPNN
+61 PPS
-68 QFETETVHTVKET
+68 ETVVQSEYETSTTHTVKET
-81 EQKAKVEDVKALGV
+81 ELKAKVEEVKALGV
-95 SVTQTET
+95 KVTETPT
-102 ENVGKAQTPSEVE
+102 ENVGVANSSSEVTH
-115 PLRTTAEE
+115 LRATAEE

-143 ADRAKIDE
+143 ADRVKIDE
-151 FKTTFINANY
+151 FKNTFINANY
-161 IKVKARVISQ
+161 IKVKARLVSQ

-182 KESTVSPITSSSG
+182 KEASVSPITSSNG
-195 EIRYLKANEL
+195 ELHYLKANEL
-205 DLTDTQGLYSAVSK
+205 ELTDSQGLYNAVSK
-219 PTTEEVTETFVK
+219 PTTEEVTETFIKVPARIGITDK
-231 MPTNLGVTNNYATN
+231 YATN
-245 RINIGYPARIV
+245 RVNIGYPARIV

-261 TVYSYTITPRSNSV
+261 TVYSYTITPRSDSV
-275 LSSVYGIGSIET
+275 LSSIYGIGSIET
-287 TAKFEYTLPEE
+287 TAKFEYTLPEK

-487 GSDVSLTHPT
+487 GSEVSLTHPT

-551 TYVEDKTIDYGTEIV
+551 TYVEDKTIDYGKEIV

-613 KVVETPIE
+613 TVVET
-621 FTTTYEADP
+621 TTPYTTRYVEDN
-630 TKEVGVTEVKVA
+630 TKDKDYREVTRPGKS
-642 GVLGK
+642 GK
-647 TITTTTYT
+647 TTTTTTYT
-655 FDPDTWRVTVNPS
+655 LNPNTGAVTSN
-668 TETREEPTNKVVLVG
+668 EPTMITEEAVEEVITVG
-683 TKPSVTTTPI
+683 TKPKVVETTTPYTTRYVEDSTKDKDYREVTRPGKSGKTTTTTTYTLDPNTGAVTPNEPTTI
-693 PIETEVIS
+693 TEEAVEEVI
-701 DLDLFEGEEIE
+701 
-712 VSKGKEG
+712 
-719 LTTVTVN
+719 T
-726 HELDRATGKVTD
+726 
-738 LPPVTTV
+738 
-745 TPMEKRIVHVG
+745 VG
-756 TKKRLANVITHYY
+756 TKP
-769 KVGTTEKIHEDE
+769 KVE
-781 IQRDLEVGSPY
+781 
-792 KTGADFPEVVEVSHT
+792 
-807 NQTRTETLTTTVYK
+807 
-821 LVETP
+821 
-826 NTATGILSREGAEV
+826 
-840 VYYFKPVVTT
+840 
-850 EVLQKNPTD
+850 
-859 APKVELEEYTQ
+859 APKVET
-870 PIGTSGEPLVNTEVE
+870 PKVE
-885 FSGGVVPNYA
+885 TPKVEA
-895 PKVDLGE
+895 PKVE
-902 YTQPIGTSGEPETHS
+902 AP
-917 NSTYL
+917 
-922 KPLGTNGDPL
+922 K
-932 VNTEVEFTGGVTP
+932 VEAP
-945 NEVPKLDV
+945 KIEVPK
-953 PTYDNGTVPNT
+953 
-964 SPIKELDEFK
+964 S
-974 GGVNPFDAPTLD
+974 
-986 KPEFKGGVTPFDAPT
+986 
-1001 LNKPE
+1001 
-1006 LKVPEKPQ
+1006 
-1014 NAPKQPKTP
+1014 KTP
-1023 TEGKTTPTLNE
+1023 TEQSTKETSQIPTSVAS
-1034 PLKEQKRASESKP
+1034 KREE
-1047 TLPNTGTSESD
+1047 LPNTGTED
-1058 LVISSLGV
+1058 HANLVV
-1066 LGILGLLGFSKW
+1066 LGLLGVLSGFGFLAH
-1078 KKSSDLEN
+1078 KKKEVEK

>member
-8 VRQDQGHGFL
+8 VKQEKGHGYL

-29 VLTGAFSS
+29 ILTTALGS
-37 LFLSGVVS
+37 LFLNGIVS
-45 ADEQPNTSTT
+45 ADEQPNSSTPP
-55 SNIVQT
+55 NAAQT
-61 PPSAPNN
+61 PPS
-68 QFETETVHTVKET
+68 ETVVQSEYETSTTHTVKET
-81 EQKAKVEDVKALGV
+81 ELKAKVEEVKALGV
-95 SVTQTET
+95 KVTETPT
-102 ENVGKAQTPSEVE
+102 ENVGVANSSSEVTH
-115 PLRTTAEE
+115 LRTTAEE
-123 KVDAQIRDLESAK
+123 KVDSQIRDLESAK

-143 ADRAKIDE
+143 ADRTKIDE
-151 FKTTFINANY
+151 FKNTLINANY
-161 IKVKARVISQ
+161 IKVKARLVSQ

-182 KESTVSPITSSSG
+182 KEASVSPITSSSG

-205 DLTDTQGLYSAVSK
+205 ELTDSQGLYNAVSK
-219 PTTEEVTETFVK
+219 PTTEEVTETFIKVPDRIGITDK
-231 MPTNLGVTNNYATN
+231 YATN
-245 RINIGYPARIV
+245 RVNIGYPARIV

-261 TVYSYTITPRSNSV
+261 TVYSYTITPRSDSV
-275 LSSVYGIGSIET
+275 LSSIYGIGSIET

-352 AKFLDVQGF
+352 AKFLDIQGF

-381 LRSVGADY
+381 LRSAGADY

-418 NQFTPRIVYASNLQ
+418 NQFTPRIVYASNIQ

-487 GSDVSLTHPT
+487 GSEVSLTHPT

-588 TVTDGKPTEKE
+588 IVTDGKPTEKE

-613 KVVETPIE
+613 KVVET
-621 FTTTYEADP
+621 TTPYTTRYVEDN
-630 TKEVGVTEVKVA
+630 TKDKDYREVTRTGKA
-642 GVLGK
+642 GK
-647 TITTTTYT
+647 TTTTTTYT
-655 FDPDTWRVTVNPS
+655 LNPNTGAVTSN
-668 TETREEPTNKVVLVG
+668 EPTTITEEAVEEVIIVG
-683 TKPSVTTTPI
+683 TKPTVVETTTPYTTRYVEDSTKDKDYREVTRPGKSGKTTTTTTYTLDPNTGAVTPNEPTTI
-693 PIETEVIS
+693 TEEAVEEVI
-701 DLDLFEGEEIE
+701 
-712 VSKGKEG
+712 
-719 LTTVTVN
+719 T
-726 HELDRATGKVTD
+726 
-738 LPPVTTV
+738 
-745 TPMEKRIVHVG
+745 VG
-756 TKKRLANVITHYY
+756 TKP
-769 KVGTTEKIHEDE
+769 KVE
-781 IQRDLEVGSPY
+781 
-792 KTGADFPEVVEVSHT
+792 
-807 NQTRTETLTTTVYK
+807 
-821 LVETP
+821 
-826 NTATGILSREGAEV
+826 
-840 VYYFKPVVTT
+840 
-850 EVLQKNPTD
+850 
-859 APKVELEEYTQ
+859 APKVET
-870 PIGTSGEPLVNTEVE
+870 PKVE
-885 FSGGVVPNYA
+885 TPKVETPKVETPKVETPKVETPKVETPKVETPKVEA
-895 PKVDLGE
+895 PKV
-902 YTQPIGTSGEPETHS
+902 ETP
-917 NSTYL
+917 
-922 KPLGTNGDPL
+922 K
-932 VNTEVEFTGGVTP
+932 VETP
-945 NEVPKLDV
+945 KVETPKVETPKVETPKVETPKVETPKVETPKVETPKVEVPK
-953 PTYDNGTVPNT
+953 
-964 SPIKELDEFK
+964 S
-974 GGVNPFDAPTLD
+974 
-986 KPEFKGGVTPFDAPT
+986 
-1001 LNKPE
+1001 
-1006 LKVPEKPQ
+1006 
-1014 NAPKQPKTP
+1014 KTP
-1023 TEGKTTPTLNE
+1023 TEQSTKETSQIPTSVAS
-1034 PLKEQKRASESKP
+1034 KREE
-1047 TLPNTGTSESD
+1047 LPNTGTED
-1058 LVISSLGV
+1058 HANLVV
-1066 LGILGLLGFSKW
+1066 LGLLGVLSGFGFLAH
-1078 KKSSDLEN
+1078 KKKEVEK

>member
-8 VRQDQGHGFL
+8 VKQEKGHGYL

-29 VLTGAFSS
+29 ILTTALGS
-37 LFLSGVVS
+37 LFLNGIVS
-45 ADEQPNTSTT
+45 ADEQPNSSTPP
-55 SNIVQT
+55 NAAQT
-61 PPSAPNN
+61 PPS
-68 QFETETVHTVKET
+68 ETVVQSEYETSTTHTVKET
-81 EQKAKVEDVKALGV
+81 ELKAKVEEVKALGV
-95 SVTQTET
+95 KVTETPT
-102 ENVGKAQTPSEVE
+102 ENVGVANSSSEVTH
-115 PLRTTAEE
+115 LRTTAEE

-143 ADRAKIDE
+143 ADRTKIDE
-151 FKTTFINANY
+151 FKNTLINANY
-161 IKVKARVISQ
+161 IKVKARLVSQ

-182 KESTVSPITSSSG
+182 KEASVSPITSSSG

-205 DLTDTQGLYSAVSK
+205 ELTDSQGLYNAVSK
-219 PTTEEVTETFVK
+219 PTTEEVTETFIKVPARIGITDK
-231 MPTNLGVTNNYATN
+231 YATN
-245 RINIGYPARIV
+245 RVNIGYPARIV

-261 TVYSYTITPRSNSV
+261 TVYSYTITPRSDSV
-275 LSSVYGIGSIET
+275 LSSIYGIGSIET

-381 LRSVGADY
+381 VRSAGADY

-588 TVTDGKPTEKE
+588 IVTDGKPTEKE

-613 KVVETPIE
+613 TVVET
-621 FTTTYEADP
+621 TTPYTTRYVEDS
-630 TKEVGVTEVKVA
+630 TKDKDYREVTRPGKS
-642 GVLGK
+642 GK
-647 TITTTTYT
+647 TTTTTTYT
-655 FDPDTWRVTVNPS
+655 LDPNTGAVTPN
-668 TETREEPTNKVVLVG
+668 EPTTITEEAVEEVITVG
-683 TKPSVTTTPI
+683 TKP
-693 PIETEVIS
+693 
-701 DLDLFEGEEIE
+701 
-712 VSKGKEG
+712 
-719 LTTVTVN
+719 
-726 HELDRATGKVTD
+726 KV
-738 LPPVTTV
+738 
-745 TPMEKRIVHVG
+745 E
-756 TKKRLANVITHYY
+756 
-769 KVGTTEKIHEDE
+769 
-781 IQRDLEVGSPY
+781 
-792 KTGADFPEVVEVSHT
+792 
-807 NQTRTETLTTTVYK
+807 
-821 LVETP
+821 
-826 NTATGILSREGAEV
+826 
-840 VYYFKPVVTT
+840 
-850 EVLQKNPTD
+850 
-859 APKVELEEYTQ
+859 APKVET
-870 PIGTSGEPLVNTEVE
+870 
-885 FSGGVVPNYA
+885 
-895 PKVDLGE
+895 PKV
-902 YTQPIGTSGEPETHS
+902 ETP
-917 NSTYL
+917 
-922 KPLGTNGDPL
+922 K
-932 VNTEVEFTGGVTP
+932 VEMPKVETP
-945 NEVPKLDV
+945 KVETPKVESPKVESPKVESPKVETPKVETPKVETPKVETPKVETPKVEVPK
-953 PTYDNGTVPNT
+953 
-964 SPIKELDEFK
+964 S
-974 GGVNPFDAPTLD
+974 
-986 KPEFKGGVTPFDAPT
+986 
-1001 LNKPE
+1001 
-1006 LKVPEKPQ
+1006 
-1014 NAPKQPKTP
+1014 KTP
-1023 TEGKTTPTLNE
+1023 TEQSTKETSQIPTSVAS
-1034 PLKEQKRASESKP
+1034 KREE
-1047 TLPNTGTSESD
+1047 LPNTGTED
-1058 LVISSLGV
+1058 HANLVV
-1066 LGILGLLGFSKW
+1066 LGLLGVLSGFGFLAH
-1078 KKSSDLEN
+1078 KKKEVEK

>member
-8 VRQDQGHGFL
+8 VKQEKGHGYL

-29 VLTGAFSS
+29 ILTTALGS
-37 LFLSGVVS
+37 LFLNGIVS
-45 ADEQPNTSTT
+45 ADEQPNSSTPP
-55 SNIVQT
+55 NAAQT
-61 PPSAPNN
+61 PPS
-68 QFETETVHTVKET
+68 ETVVQSEYETSTTHTVKET
-81 EQKAKVEDVKALGV
+81 ELKAKVEEVKALGV
-95 SVTQTET
+95 KVTETPT
-102 ENVGKAQTPSEVE
+102 ENVGVANSSSEVTH
-115 PLRTTAEE
+115 LRTTAEE
-123 KVDAQIRDLESAK
+123 KVDSQIRDLESAK

-143 ADRAKIDE
+143 ADRTKIDE
-151 FKTTFINANY
+151 FKNTLINANY
-161 IKVKARVISQ
+161 IKVKARLVSQ

-182 KESTVSPITSSSG
+182 KEASVSPITSSSG

-205 DLTDTQGLYSAVSK
+205 ELTDSQGLYNAVSK
-219 PTTEEVTETFVK
+219 PTTEEVTETFIKVPDRIGITDK
-231 MPTNLGVTNNYATN
+231 YATN
-245 RINIGYPARIV
+245 RVNIGYPARIV

-261 TVYSYTITPRSNSV
+261 TVYSYTITPRSDSV
-275 LSSVYGIGSIET
+275 LSSIYGIGSIET

-352 AKFLDVQGF
+352 AKFLDIQGF

-381 LRSVGADY
+381 LRSAGADY

-418 NQFTPRIVYASNLQ
+418 NQFTPRIVYASNIQ

-487 GSDVSLTHPT
+487 GSEVSLTHPT

-588 TVTDGKPTEKE
+588 TVTDGKSTEKE

-613 KVVETPIE
+613 TVVET
-621 FTTTYEADP
+621 TTPYTTRYVEDN
-630 TKEVGVTEVKVA
+630 TKDKDYREVTKSGKS
-642 GVLGK
+642 GK
-647 TITTTTYT
+647 TTTTTTYT
-655 FDPDTWRVTVNPS
+655 LNPNTGAVTSN
-668 TETREEPTNKVVLVG
+668 EPTMITEEAVEEVITVG
-683 TKPSVTTTPI
+683 TKPTVVETTTPYTTRYVEDNTKDKDYREVTKSGKSGKTTTTTTYTLNPNTGAVTSNEPTMI
-693 PIETEVIS
+693 TEEAVEEVI
-701 DLDLFEGEEIE
+701 
-712 VSKGKEG
+712 
-719 LTTVTVN
+719 T
-726 HELDRATGKVTD
+726 
-738 LPPVTTV
+738 
-745 TPMEKRIVHVG
+745 VG
-756 TKKRLANVITHYY
+756 TKPTVVETTTPYTTRYVEDNTKDKDYREVTRPGKSGKTTTTTTYTLDPNTGAVTPNEPTTITEEAVEEVIT
-769 KVGTTEKIHEDE
+769 VGTK
-781 IQRDLEVGSPY
+781 P
-792 KTGADFPEVVEVSHT
+792 KVE
-807 NQTRTETLTTTVYK
+807 
-821 LVETP
+821 
-826 NTATGILSREGAEV
+826 
-840 VYYFKPVVTT
+840 
-850 EVLQKNPTD
+850 
-859 APKVELEEYTQ
+859 APKVET
-870 PIGTSGEPLVNTEVE
+870 
-885 FSGGVVPNYA
+885 
-895 PKVDLGE
+895 PKV
-902 YTQPIGTSGEPETHS
+902 ETP
-917 NSTYL
+917 
-922 KPLGTNGDPL
+922 K
-932 VNTEVEFTGGVTP
+932 VETP
-945 NEVPKLDV
+945 KVETPKVETPKVETPKVETPKVETPKVETPKVETPKVETPKVETPKVETPKVETPKVETPKVETPKVEVPK
-953 PTYDNGTVPNT
+953 
-964 SPIKELDEFK
+964 S
-974 GGVNPFDAPTLD
+974 
-986 KPEFKGGVTPFDAPT
+986 
-1001 LNKPE
+1001 
-1006 LKVPEKPQ
+1006 
-1014 NAPKQPKTP
+1014 KTP
-1023 TEGKTTPTLNE
+1023 TEQSTKETSQIPTSVAS
-1034 PLKEQKRASESKP
+1034 KREE
-1047 TLPNTGTSESD
+1047 LPNTGTED
-1058 LVISSLGV
+1058 HANLVV
-1066 LGILGLLGFSKW
+1066 LGLLGVLSGFGFLAH
-1078 KKSSDLEN
+1078 KKKEVEK

>member
-8 VRQDQGHGFL
+8 VKQEKGHGYL

-29 VLTGAFSS
+29 ILTTALGS
-37 LFLSGVVS
+37 LCLNGIVS
-45 ADEQPNTSTT
+45 ADEQPNSSTPP
-55 SNIVQT
+55 NAAQT
-61 PPSAPNN
+61 PPS
-68 QFETETVHTVKET
+68 ETVVQSEYETSTTHTVKET
-81 EQKAKVEDVKALGV
+81 ELKAKVEEVKALGV
-95 SVTQTET
+95 KVTETPT
-102 ENVGKAQTPSEVE
+102 ENVGVANSSSEVTH
-115 PLRTTAEE
+115 LRTTAEE
-123 KVDAQIRDLESAK
+123 KVDSQIRDLESAK

-143 ADRAKIDE
+143 ADRTKIDE
-151 FKTTFINANY
+151 FKNTLINANY
-161 IKVKARVISQ
+161 IKVKARLVSQ

-182 KESTVSPITSSSG
+182 KEASVSPITSSSG

-205 DLTDTQGLYSAVSK
+205 ELTDSQGLYNAVSK
-219 PTTEEVTETFVK
+219 PTTEEVTETFIKVPDRIGITDK
-231 MPTNLGVTNNYATN
+231 YATN
-245 RINIGYPARIV
+245 RVNIGYPARIV

-261 TVYSYTITPRSNSV
+261 TVYSYTITPRSDSV
-275 LSSVYGIGSIET
+275 LSSIYGIGSIET

-361 KGKGVIT
+361 QGKGVIT

-381 LRSVGADY
+381 LRSAGADY

-418 NQFTPRIVYASNLQ
+418 NQFTPRIVYASNIQ

-487 GSDVSLTHPT
+487 GSEVSLTHPT

-551 TYVEDKTIDYGTEIV
+551 TYVEDKTIDYGKEIV

-613 KVVETPIE
+613 TVVET
-621 FTTTYEADP
+621 TTPYTTRYVEDN
-630 TKEVGVTEVKVA
+630 TKDKDYREVTRTGKA
-642 GVLGK
+642 GK
-647 TITTTTYT
+647 TTTTTTYT
-655 FDPDTWRVTVNPS
+655 LNPNTGAVTSN
-668 TETREEPTNKVVLVG
+668 EPTTITEEAVEEVITVG
-683 TKPSVTTTPI
+683 TKPTVVETTTPYTTRYVEDNTKDKDYREVTRTGKAGKTTTTTTYTLNPNTGAVTSNEPTTI
-693 PIETEVIS
+693 TEEAVEEVI
-701 DLDLFEGEEIE
+701 
-712 VSKGKEG
+712 
-719 LTTVTVN
+719 T
-726 HELDRATGKVTD
+726 
-738 LPPVTTV
+738 
-745 TPMEKRIVHVG
+745 VG
-756 TKKRLANVITHYY
+756 TKP
-769 KVGTTEKIHEDE
+769 KVE
-781 IQRDLEVGSPY
+781 
-792 KTGADFPEVVEVSHT
+792 
-807 NQTRTETLTTTVYK
+807 
-821 LVETP
+821 
-826 NTATGILSREGAEV
+826 
-840 VYYFKPVVTT
+840 
-850 EVLQKNPTD
+850 
-859 APKVELEEYTQ
+859 APKVET
-870 PIGTSGEPLVNTEVE
+870 
-885 FSGGVVPNYA
+885 
-895 PKVDLGE
+895 PKV
-902 YTQPIGTSGEPETHS
+902 ETP
-917 NSTYL
+917 
-922 KPLGTNGDPL
+922 K
-932 VNTEVEFTGGVTP
+932 VETP
-945 NEVPKLDV
+945 KVETPKVETPKVETPKVETPKVEVPK
-953 PTYDNGTVPNT
+953 
-964 SPIKELDEFK
+964 S
-974 GGVNPFDAPTLD
+974 
-986 KPEFKGGVTPFDAPT
+986 
-1001 LNKPE
+1001 
-1006 LKVPEKPQ
+1006 
-1014 NAPKQPKTP
+1014 KTP
-1023 TEGKTTPTLNE
+1023 TEQSTKETSQIPTSVAS
-1034 PLKEQKRASESKP
+1034 KREE
-1047 TLPNTGTSESD
+1047 LPNTGTED
-1058 LVISSLGV
+1058 HANLVV
-1066 LGILGLLGFSKW
+1066 LGLLGVLSGFGFLAH
-1078 KKSSDLEN
+1078 KKKEVEK

>member
-8 VRQDQGHGFL
+8 VKQEKGHGYL

-29 VLTGAFSS
+29 ILTTALGS
-37 LFLSGVVS
+37 LFLNGIVS
-45 ADEQPNTSTT
+45 ADEQPNSSTPP
-55 SNIVQT
+55 NAAQT
-61 PPSAPNN
+61 PPS
-68 QFETETVHTVKET
+68 ETVVQSEYETSTTHTVKET
-81 EQKAKVEDVKALGV
+81 ELKAKVEEVKALGV
-95 SVTQTET
+95 KVTETPT
-102 ENVGKAQTPSEVE
+102 ENVGVANSSSEVTH
-115 PLRTTAEE
+115 LRATAEE

-143 ADRAKIDE
+143 ADRTKIDE
-151 FKTTFINANY
+151 FKNTLINANY
-161 IKVKARVISQ
+161 IKVKARLVSQ

-182 KESTVSPITSSSG
+182 KEASVSPITSSSG

-205 DLTDTQGLYSAVSK
+205 ELTDSQGLYNAVSK
-219 PTTEEVTETFVK
+219 PTTEEVTETFIKVPARIGITDK
-231 MPTNLGVTNNYATN
+231 YATN
-245 RINIGYPARIV
+245 RVNIGYPARIV

-261 TVYSYTITPRSNSV
+261 TVYSYTITPRSDSV
-275 LSSVYGIGSIET
+275 LSSIYGIGSIET

-304 FSSKPVET
+304 FSSKPIET

-418 NQFTPRIVYASNLQ
+418 NQFTPRIVYASNIQ

-487 GSDVSLTHPT
+487 GSEVFLTHPT

-551 TYVEDKTIDYGTEIV
+551 TYVEDKTIDYGKEIV

-613 KVVETPIE
+613 TVVET
-621 FTTTYEADP
+621 TTPYITRYVEDN
-630 TKEVGVTEVKVA
+630 TKDKDYREVTRPGKA
-642 GVLGK
+642 GK
-647 TITTTTYT
+647 TTTTTTYT
-655 FDPDTWRVTVNPS
+655 LNPNTGAVTSN
-668 TETREEPTNKVVLVG
+668 EPTTITEEAVEEVITVG
-683 TKPSVTTTPI
+683 TKPTVVETTTPYTTRYV
-693 PIETEVIS
+693 EDNTKDKDYREVTRPGKS
-701 DLDLFEGEEIE
+701 GKTTTTTTYTLDP
-712 VSKGKEG
+712 
-719 LTTVTVN
+719 N
-726 HELDRATGKVTD
+726 TGA
-738 LPPVTTV
+738 V
-745 TPMEKRIVHVG
+745 TPNEPTTITEEAVEGVITVG
-756 TKKRLANVITHYY
+756 TKPKVVETTTPYTTRYVEDSTKDKDYREVTRPGKSGKTTTTTTYTLDTNTGAVTPNEPTTITEEAVEEVIT
-769 KVGTTEKIHEDE
+769 VGTK
-781 IQRDLEVGSPY
+781 P
-792 KTGADFPEVVEVSHT
+792 KVE
-807 NQTRTETLTTTVYK
+807 
-821 LVETP
+821 
-826 NTATGILSREGAEV
+826 
-840 VYYFKPVVTT
+840 
-850 EVLQKNPTD
+850 
-859 APKVELEEYTQ
+859 APKVET
-870 PIGTSGEPLVNTEVE
+870 PKVE
-885 FSGGVVPNYA
+885 TPRVETPRVETPKVETPKVETPKVETPKVETPKVETPKVETPKVETPKVETPKVETPKVEA
-895 PKVDLGE
+895 PK
-902 YTQPIGTSGEPETHS
+902 I
-917 NSTYL
+917 
-922 KPLGTNGDPL
+922 
-932 VNTEVEFTGGVTP
+932 
-945 NEVPKLDV
+945 EVPK
-953 PTYDNGTVPNT
+953 
-964 SPIKELDEFK
+964 S
-974 GGVNPFDAPTLD
+974 
-986 KPEFKGGVTPFDAPT
+986 
-1001 LNKPE
+1001 
-1006 LKVPEKPQ
+1006 
-1014 NAPKQPKTP
+1014 KTP
-1023 TEGKTTPTLNE
+1023 TEQSTKETSQIPTSVAS
-1034 PLKEQKRASESKP
+1034 KREE
-1047 TLPNTGTSESD
+1047 LPNTGTED
-1058 LVISSLGV
+1058 HANLVV
-1066 LGILGLLGFSKW
+1066 LGLLGVLSGFGFLAH
-1078 KKSSDLEN
+1078 KKKEVEK

>member
-8 VRQDQGHGFL
+8 VKQEKGHGYL

-29 VLTGAFSS
+29 ILTTALGS
-37 LFLSGVVS
+37 LFLNGIVS
-45 ADEQPNTSTT
+45 ADEQPNSSTPP
-55 SNIVQT
+55 NAAQT
-61 PPSAPNN
+61 PPS
-68 QFETETVHTVKET
+68 ETVVQSEYETSTTHTVKET
-81 EQKAKVEDVKALGV
+81 ELKAKVEEVKALGV
-95 SVTQTET
+95 KVTETPT
-102 ENVGKAQTPSEVE
+102 ENVGVANSSSEVTH
-115 PLRTTAEE
+115 LRATAEE

-143 ADRAKIDE
+143 ADRTKIDE
-151 FKTTFINANY
+151 FKNTLINANY
-161 IKVKARVISQ
+161 IKVKARLVSQ

-182 KESTVSPITSSSG
+182 KEASVSPITSSSG

-205 DLTDTQGLYSAVSK
+205 ELTDSQGLYNAVSK
-219 PTTEEVTETFVK
+219 PTTEEVTETFIKVPARIGITDK
-231 MPTNLGVTNNYATN
+231 YATN
-245 RINIGYPARIV
+245 RVNIGYPARIV

-261 TVYSYTITPRSNSV
+261 TVYSYTITPRSDSV
-275 LSSVYGIGSIET
+275 LSSIYGIGSIET

-381 LRSVGADY
+381 VRSAGADY

-487 GSDVSLTHPT
+487 GSEVSLTHPT

-551 TYVEDKTIDYGTEIV
+551 TYVEDKTIDYGKEIV

-588 TVTDGKPTEKE
+588 IVTDGKPTEKE

-613 KVVETPIE
+613 TVVET
-621 FTTTYEADP
+621 TTPYTTRYVEDN
-630 TKEVGVTEVKVA
+630 TKDKDYREVTRTGKA
-642 GVLGK
+642 GK
-647 TITTTTYT
+647 TTTTTTYT
-655 FDPDTWRVTVNPS
+655 LDPNTGAVTPN
-668 TETREEPTNKVVLVG
+668 EPTTITEEAVEEVITVG
-683 TKPSVTTTPI
+683 TKPTVVETTTPYTTRYVEDNTKDKDYREVTRTGKAGKTTTTTTYTLDPNTGAVTPNEPTTI
-693 PIETEVIS
+693 TEEAVEEVI
-701 DLDLFEGEEIE
+701 
-712 VSKGKEG
+712 
-719 LTTVTVN
+719 T
-726 HELDRATGKVTD
+726 
-738 LPPVTTV
+738 
-745 TPMEKRIVHVG
+745 VG
-756 TKKRLANVITHYY
+756 TKP
-769 KVGTTEKIHEDE
+769 KVE
-781 IQRDLEVGSPY
+781 
-792 KTGADFPEVVEVSHT
+792 
-807 NQTRTETLTTTVYK
+807 
-821 LVETP
+821 
-826 NTATGILSREGAEV
+826 
-840 VYYFKPVVTT
+840 
-850 EVLQKNPTD
+850 
-859 APKVELEEYTQ
+859 APKVER
-870 PIGTSGEPLVNTEVE
+870 PKVE
-885 FSGGVVPNYA
+885 TPKVETPKVETPKVETPKVETPKVETPKVEA
-895 PKVDLGE
+895 PKVE
-902 YTQPIGTSGEPETHS
+902 AP
-917 NSTYL
+917 
-922 KPLGTNGDPL
+922 K
-932 VNTEVEFTGGVTP
+932 VEAPKVEAP
-945 NEVPKLDV
+945 KVEAPKIEVPK
-953 PTYDNGTVPNT
+953 
-964 SPIKELDEFK
+964 S
-974 GGVNPFDAPTLD
+974 
-986 KPEFKGGVTPFDAPT
+986 
-1001 LNKPE
+1001 
-1006 LKVPEKPQ
+1006 
-1014 NAPKQPKTP
+1014 KTP
-1023 TEGKTTPTLNE
+1023 TEQSTKETSQIPTSVAS
-1034 PLKEQKRASESKP
+1034 KREE
-1047 TLPNTGTSESD
+1047 LPNTGTED
-1058 LVISSLGV
+1058 HANLVV
-1066 LGILGLLGFSKW
+1066 LGLLGVLSGFGFLAH
-1078 KKSSDLEN
+1078 KKKEVEK

>member
-8 VRQDQGHGFL
+8 VKQEKGHGYL

-29 VLTGAFSS
+29 ILTTALGS
-37 LFLSGVVS
+37 LFLNGIVS
-45 ADEQPNTSTT
+45 ADEQPNSSTPP
-55 SNIVQT
+55 NAAQT
-61 PPSAPNN
+61 PPS
-68 QFETETVHTVKET
+68 ETVVQSEYETSTTHTVKET
-81 EQKAKVEDVKALGV
+81 ELKAKVEEVKALGV
-95 SVTQTET
+95 KVTETPT
-102 ENVGKAQTPSEVE
+102 ENVGVANSSSEVTH
-115 PLRTTAEE
+115 LRTTAEE
-123 KVDAQIRDLESAK
+123 KVDSQIRDLESAK

-143 ADRAKIDE
+143 ADRTKIDE
-151 FKTTFINANY
+151 FKNTLINANY
-161 IKVKARVISQ
+161 IKVKARLVSQ

-182 KESTVSPITSSSG
+182 KEASVSPITSSSG

-205 DLTDTQGLYSAVSK
+205 ELTDSQGLYNAVSK
-219 PTTEEVTETFVK
+219 PTTEEVTETFIKVPDRIGITDK
-231 MPTNLGVTNNYATN
+231 YATN
-245 RINIGYPARIV
+245 RVNIGYPARIV

-261 TVYSYTITPRSNSV
+261 TVYSYTITPRSDSV
-275 LSSVYGIGSIET
+275 LSSIYGIGSIET

-352 AKFLDVQGF
+352 AKFLDIQGF

-381 LRSVGADY
+381 LRSAGADY

-418 NQFTPRIVYASNLQ
+418 NQFTPRIVYASNIQ

-487 GSDVSLTHPT
+487 GSEVSLTHPT

-588 TVTDGKPTEKE
+588 IVTDGKPTEKE

-613 KVVETPIE
+613 KVVET
-621 FTTTYEADP
+621 TTPYTTRYVEDN
-630 TKEVGVTEVKVA
+630 TKDKDYREVTRPGKA
-642 GVLGK
+642 GK
-647 TITTTTYT
+647 TTTTTTYT
-655 FDPDTWRVTVNPS
+655 LDPNTGAVTPN
-668 TETREEPTNKVVLVG
+668 EPTTITEEAVEEVITVG
-683 TKPSVTTTPI
+683 TKPTVVETTTPYTTRYVEDNTKDKDYREVTRPGKAGKTTTTTTYTLDPNTGAVTPNEPTTI
-693 PIETEVIS
+693 TEEAVEEVI
-701 DLDLFEGEEIE
+701 
-712 VSKGKEG
+712 
-719 LTTVTVN
+719 T
-726 HELDRATGKVTD
+726 
-738 LPPVTTV
+738 
-745 TPMEKRIVHVG
+745 VG
-756 TKKRLANVITHYY
+756 TKP
-769 KVGTTEKIHEDE
+769 KVE
-781 IQRDLEVGSPY
+781 
-792 KTGADFPEVVEVSHT
+792 
-807 NQTRTETLTTTVYK
+807 
-821 LVETP
+821 
-826 NTATGILSREGAEV
+826 
-840 VYYFKPVVTT
+840 
-850 EVLQKNPTD
+850 
-859 APKVELEEYTQ
+859 APKVET
-870 PIGTSGEPLVNTEVE
+870 PKVE
-885 FSGGVVPNYA
+885 TPKVETPKVETPKVETPKVETPKVETPKVETPKVEA
-895 PKVDLGE
+895 PKV
-902 YTQPIGTSGEPETHS
+902 ETP
-917 NSTYL
+917 
-922 KPLGTNGDPL
+922 K
-932 VNTEVEFTGGVTP
+932 VETP
-945 NEVPKLDV
+945 KVETPKVETPKVETPKVETPKVETPKVETPKVEVPK
-953 PTYDNGTVPNT
+953 
-964 SPIKELDEFK
+964 S
-974 GGVNPFDAPTLD
+974 
-986 KPEFKGGVTPFDAPT
+986 
-1001 LNKPE
+1001 
-1006 LKVPEKPQ
+1006 
-1014 NAPKQPKTP
+1014 KTP
-1023 TEGKTTPTLNE
+1023 TEQSTKETSQIPTSVAS
-1034 PLKEQKRASESKP
+1034 KREE
-1047 TLPNTGTSESD
+1047 LPNTGTED
-1058 LVISSLGV
+1058 HANLVV
-1066 LGILGLLGFSKW
+1066 LGLLGVLSGFGFLAH
-1078 KKSSDLEN
+1078 KKKEVEK

>member
-8 VRQDQGHGFL
+8 VKQEKGHGYL

-29 VLTGAFSS
+29 ILTTALGS
-37 LFLSGVVS
+37 LFLNGIVS
-45 ADEQPNTSTT
+45 ADEQPNSSTPP
-55 SNIVQT
+55 NAAQT
-61 PPSAPNN
+61 PPS
-68 QFETETVHTVKET
+68 ETVVQSEYETSTTHTVKET
-81 EQKAKVEDVKALGV
+81 ELKAKVEEVKALGV
-95 SVTQTET
+95 KVTETPT
-102 ENVGKAQTPSEVE
+102 ENVGVANSSSEVTH
-115 PLRTTAEE
+115 LRATAEE

-143 ADRAKIDE
+143 ADRVKIDE
-151 FKTTFINANY
+151 FKNTFINANY
-161 IKVKARVISQ
+161 IKVKARLVSQ
-171 VNSRDIDEDVS
+171 VNSRDINEDVS
-182 KESTVSPITSSSG
+182 KEASVSPITSSNG
-195 EIRYLKANEL
+195 ELHYLKANEL
-205 DLTDTQGLYSAVSK
+205 DLTDSQGLYNAVSK
-219 PTTEEVTETFVK
+219 PTTEEVTETFIKVPDRIGITDK
-231 MPTNLGVTNNYATN
+231 YETN
-245 RINIGYPARIV
+245 RVNIGYPARIV

-261 TVYSYTITPRSNSV
+261 TVYSYTITPRSDSV
-275 LSSVYGIGSIET
+275 LSSIYGIGSIET

-588 TVTDGKPTEKE
+588 IVTDGKPTEKE

-613 KVVETPIE
+613 KVVET
-621 FTTTYEADP
+621 TTPYTTRYVEDN
-630 TKEVGVTEVKVA
+630 TKDKDYREVTRTGKA
-642 GVLGK
+642 GK
-647 TITTTTYT
+647 TTTTITYT
-655 FDPDTWRVTVNPS
+655 LDPNTGAVTPN
-668 TETREEPTNKVVLVG
+668 EPTTITEEAVEEVITVG
-683 TKPSVTTTPI
+683 TKP
-693 PIETEVIS
+693 
-701 DLDLFEGEEIE
+701 
-712 VSKGKEG
+712 
-719 LTTVTVN
+719 
-726 HELDRATGKVTD
+726 KV
-738 LPPVTTV
+738 
-745 TPMEKRIVHVG
+745 E
-756 TKKRLANVITHYY
+756 
-769 KVGTTEKIHEDE
+769 
-781 IQRDLEVGSPY
+781 
-792 KTGADFPEVVEVSHT
+792 
-807 NQTRTETLTTTVYK
+807 
-821 LVETP
+821 
-826 NTATGILSREGAEV
+826 
-840 VYYFKPVVTT
+840 
-850 EVLQKNPTD
+850 
-859 APKVELEEYTQ
+859 APKVET
-870 PIGTSGEPLVNTEVE
+870 
-885 FSGGVVPNYA
+885 
-895 PKVDLGE
+895 PKV
-902 YTQPIGTSGEPETHS
+902 ETP
-917 NSTYL
+917 
-922 KPLGTNGDPL
+922 K
-932 VNTEVEFTGGVTP
+932 VETP
-945 NEVPKLDV
+945 KVETPKVETPKVETPKVETPKVETPKVETPKVETPKVETPKVETPKVETPKVETPKVETPKVETPKVETPKVETPKVETPKVETPKVETPKVEVPK
-953 PTYDNGTVPNT
+953 
-964 SPIKELDEFK
+964 S
-974 GGVNPFDAPTLD
+974 
-986 KPEFKGGVTPFDAPT
+986 
-1001 LNKPE
+1001 
-1006 LKVPEKPQ
+1006 
-1014 NAPKQPKTP
+1014 KTP
-1023 TEGKTTPTLNE
+1023 TEQSTKETSQIPTSVAS
-1034 PLKEQKRASESKP
+1034 KREE
-1047 TLPNTGTSESD
+1047 LPNTGTED
-1058 LVISSLGV
+1058 HANLVV
-1066 LGILGLLGFSKW
+1066 LGLLGVLSGFGFLAH
-1078 KKSSDLEN
+1078 KKKEVEK